1 MWILHQPGQEGLPW
15 VSAGLLMGTKWSN
28 SWSTVQIQSITAMD
42 HDDQMLRI
50 QGLLQ
55 PEVLP
60 GQSCVLYCSL
70 RGNLMQNRHSL
81 EADVSLYLSPEQL
94 VALELI
100 RSQRIPSLK
109 KPVTLLWTDSNAVHI
124 NPTQIRVS
132 GTHHI
137 RNFNWRTFLSLPTSF
152 MSTFMPPTV
161 PCRVLRS

>member
-1 MWILHQPGQEGLPW
+1 
-15 VSAGLLMGTKWSN
+15 
-28 SWSTVQIQSITAMD
+28 MD
-42 HDDQMLRI
+42 HDDQMLWI

-100 RSQRIPSLK
+100 RSQQIPSLK
-109 KPVTLLWTDSNAVHI
+109 KPVMLL
-124 NPTQIRVS
+124 
-132 GTHHI
+132 
-137 RNFNWRTFLSLPTSF
+137 
-152 MSTFMPPTV
+152 
-161 PCRVLRS
+161 